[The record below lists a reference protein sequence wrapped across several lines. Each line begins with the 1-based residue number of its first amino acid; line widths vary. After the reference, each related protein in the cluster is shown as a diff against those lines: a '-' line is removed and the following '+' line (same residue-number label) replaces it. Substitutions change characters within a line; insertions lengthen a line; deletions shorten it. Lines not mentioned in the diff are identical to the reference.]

1 MKRSIT
7 KTVFL
12 SAVICVAPLWAAN
25 NKQLTVAATVQE
37 EKAEIYSHIYKKY
50 RTYYEQQ
57 KMIAVEEIV
66 ENIELEDELEEIE
79 ENLTYTDY
87 YVPSNK
93 LFKSYMDARHI
104 TNKNSQQYRLKSKY
118 ILDGTGIYKVD
129 NRFCCAIGSYYTTQI
144 GTYFDI
150 VMKSGEIIPCILADC
165 KADEH
170 TDNLKQYTISN
181 GSIVEFVVDTS
192 TLIPNISN
200 RWGNTGD
207 VSTLGGAFEGE
218 IDYIRIYE

>member
-50 RTYYEQQ
+50 KTYYEQQ
-57 KMIAVEEIV
+57 KMIAIEEIV

-87 YVPSNK
+87 EVPSGK
-93 LFKSYMDARHI
+93 LFKSYMDGRYI
-104 TNKNSQQYRLKSKY
+104 TNKNTQQYRLKSEY
-118 ILDGTGIYKVD
+118 V
-129 NRFCCAIGSYYTTQI
+129 
-144 GTYFDI
+144 
-150 VMKSGEIIPCILADC
+150 
-165 KADEH
+165 
-170 TDNLKQYTISN
+170 
-181 GSIVEFVVDTS
+181 
-192 TLIPNISN
+192 
-200 RWGNTGD
+200 
-207 VSTLGGAFEGE
+207 
-218 IDYIRIYE
+218 